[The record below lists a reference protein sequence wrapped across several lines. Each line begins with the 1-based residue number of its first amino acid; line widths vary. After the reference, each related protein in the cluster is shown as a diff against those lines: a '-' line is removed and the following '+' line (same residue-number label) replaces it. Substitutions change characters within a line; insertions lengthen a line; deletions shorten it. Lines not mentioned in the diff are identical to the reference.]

1 MAFHKVNYILLCR
14 LAVEFYICRNKTQIL
29 KATIKGQEINLHF
42 DSKKK
47 VLTKNNQQIE
57 ADIKNISE
65 SSLSILLQN
74 KSYRAELL
82 EANYTE
88 KQFKI
93 RVNGNVY
100 QVALK
105 DKYDELLQQLGMDIM
120 FAQEVNDLKA
130 PMPGLVLDILVSEG
144 QTIQKG
150 DNLLVLEAMKM
161 ENNLKATNDAVVKK
175 IKVSKGDK
183 VEKNTV
189 LIELS

>member
-1 MAFHKVNYILLCR
+1 M
-14 LAVEFYICRNKTQIL
+14 
-29 KATIKGQEINLHF
+29 
-42 DSKKK
+42 
-47 VLTKNNQQIE
+47 
-57 ADIKNISE
+57 
-65 SSLSILLQN
+65 
-74 KSYRAELL
+74 
-82 EANYTE
+82 
-88 KQFKI
+88 
-93 RVNGNVY
+93 
-100 QVALK
+100 
-105 DKYDELLQQLGMDIM
+105 DKM
-120 FAQEVNDLKA
+120 FAQKVNDLKA